1 MDEKETLLKQPND
14 LLRQVGKKSAEM
26 AEKQEANLIA
36 ATLLY
41 VALIAAGLAGN
52 YFKFPIF
59 LNIDF
64 LFGSIFAM
72 LALQFFG
79 LGRGILA
86 AAIIAGY
93 TYILWNHPYAIII
106 LTAEVAVVGW
116 LTNRRKLGMVLAD
129 MLYWLIIGLPL
140 VYLFYH
146 VVMQVPFSNT
156 SIVMTKQAVNGIA
169 NALAARLIFTGF
181 SLRSRTTLMSYR
193 EIIYNLLALFVLGP
207 ALIMMAIGSRT
218 DFAETDLRI
227 RTSLMQES
235 RHTAHSLEA
244 WVVNRTS
251 AICNLAKMAASRPP
265 EQMQSY
271 LELTV
276 NSDVNF
282 QRVGLQDREATTT
295 AYFPLLDE
303 QGHQNIGLS
312 FADRPYIQVLKQT
325 LKPMLSEVMMG
336 KIGAP
341 KPVVAVI
348 APVVIH
354 GEYGGFIGGILSLK
368 QILEHLDKNTGENT
382 SFYTLIDK
390 NGNVIMTNRTDQT
403 VMTPFVRVKGTL
415 NRLDAGISQ
424 WVPVVSPNTP
434 VSERWKNSFYIA
446 ETIIGALAEW
456 KLILEQPV
464 APFQKALYDNYTGK
478 LILLFLILIGALAL
492 AEFLSRRSIATVEK
506 LRLITHNLPR
516 RLVTDEK
523 EIAWPESGI
532 IETNHL
538 IQNFRELSNTLT
550 AQFSEVRKNNETLEQ
565 RVAQEVAKNRQHE
578 FLLIQQSRLA
588 AMGEMIGNIAH
599 QWRQPLNAL
608 GLLLYNIKDAY
619 QFNTLDAAYLDQA
632 VADGRRMVQKMST
645 TISDFANFF
654 HPNKE
659 IIVFSALEQIR
670 ETIALVESSFQQS
683 NISIHI
689 DASQDIKLMGFPN
702 EYSQVLLNLLS
713 NAKEAILAHNQP
725 LPGRVDIVLAEQI
738 GQGSVSVRDNGGGI
752 PDEIL
757 DRIFEPYFSTKG
769 KGSGIGLYMSKIIIE
784 RNMKGG
790 ITAKNI
796 EGGAEF
802 SVCTPLTKDG
812 PYDSS

>member
-1 MDEKETLLKQPND
+1 MDEKETLLKPPND
-14 LLRQVGKKSAEM
+14 LLRQEGEKSANM

-36 ATLLY
+36 ATLLG

-52 YFKFPIF
+52 YFKFPLF

-79 LGRGILA
+79 IGRGILA

-106 LTAEVAVVGW
+106 MTAEVAVVGW
-116 LTNRRKLGMVLAD
+116 LTDRRKMGLVLAD
-129 MLYWLIIGLPL
+129 TLYWLIIGMPL

-169 NALAARLIFTGF
+169 NALVARLIFTGF
-181 SLRSRTTLMSYR
+181 TLLSRASLMSYR

-251 AICNLAKMAASRPP
+251 AIFNLAEMAASIPP

-271 LELTV
+271 LELAV

-282 QRVGLQDREATTT
+282 QRVGLQDSEATTT

-303 QGHQNIGLS
+303 QGHKNIGMS
-312 FADRPYIQVLKQT
+312 FADRPYIPVLKQT

-336 KIGAP
+336 KIGSP
-341 KPVVAVI
+341 KPVVALI

-368 QILEHLDKNTGENT
+368 QILEHLDMSTGENA
-382 SFYTLIDK
+382 SLFTLIDK

-403 VMTPFVRVKGTL
+403 VMTPFVRGKGTL

-424 WVPVVSPNTP
+424 WMPVVPPNTP
-434 VSERWKNSFYIA
+434 ISERWKNSFYIA
-446 ETIIGALAEW
+446 ETAIGSLAEW

-464 APFQKALYDNYTGK
+464 APLQKTLYDNYTGK
-478 LILLFLILIGALAL
+478 LTLLFLLLIGALAL
-492 AEFLSRRSIATVEK
+492 AEFLSRSSIATLEK
-506 LRLITHNLPR
+506 LRLITHDLPG
-516 RLVTDEK
+516 RLVADEK

-532 IETNHL
+532 IEANHL
-538 IQNFRELSNTLT
+538 INNFREMTDLTT
-550 AQFSEVRKNNETLEQ
+550 AQFNEILQVNNMLEQ
-565 RVAQEVAKNRQHE
+565 RVEERIEALSDSERHYRARVEGTPGIVYSFSSKRGSVYCSSHVTDILGYSPEQLYAQPMLWHDSIHPDDLPYVNQTIREGTA
-578 FLLIQQSRLA
+578 SRPFCI
-588 AMGEMIGNIAH
+588 EY
-599 QWRQPLNAL
+599 R
-608 GLLLYNIKDAY
+608 IKDAQGNWRWFEDRSTGY
-619 QFNTLDAAYLDQA
+619 KNDGTDVIMEGFALDITKRKHA
-632 VADGRRMVQKMST
+632 
-645 TISDFANFF
+645 
-654 HPNKE
+654 E
-659 IIVFSALEQIR
+659 
-670 ETIALVESSFQQS
+670 ETI
-683 NISIHI
+683 
-689 DASQDIKLMGFPN
+689 N
-702 EYSQVLLNLLS
+702 ELN
-713 NAKEAILAHNQP
+713 
-725 LPGRVDIVLAEQI
+725 R
-738 GQGSVSVRDNGGGI
+738 
-752 PDEIL
+752 
-757 DRIFEPYFSTKG
+757 
-769 KGSGIGLYMSKIIIE
+769 
-784 RNMKGG
+784 
-790 ITAKNI
+790 
-796 EGGAEF
+796 EF
-802 SVCTPLTKDG
+802 FCF
-812 PYDSS
+812 